1 MTSDYQTIANNIGV
15 SVRTVVRSIRILK
28 EQEENTSIRKKIFIS
43 PEQYQTMLEA
53 ILPLLHD

>member
-28 EQEENTSIRKKIFIS
+28 EQEEITSIRKKIFIS